1 MYGWYVV
8 YVHNGQRGMAKKRA
22 KKTSKVSEKV
32 AKSYRLSPKRIA
44 AAQKIL
50 GTPNATATIEEAL
63 DLVVFREELLR
74 GIRGLRGI
82 GITEEFP
89 DGPA

>member
-1 MYGWYVV
+1 
-8 YVHNGQRGMAKKRA
+8 MAARKSRATKK
-22 KKTSKVSEKV
+22 KSVVSEKV

-63 DLVVFREELLR
+63 DLVVFREELNSSLR
-74 GIRGLRGI
+74 KAFGIDI
-82 GITEEFP
+82 VNHFP
-89 DGPA
+89 GSDESGDG

>member
-1 MYGWYVV
+1 MA
-8 YVHNGQRGMAKKRA
+8 RKKAKKA
-22 KKTSKVSEKV
+22 KAVSEKV

-63 DLVVFREELLR
+63 DLVVFREELLSGLER
-74 GIRGLRGI
+74 AHGIDI
-82 GITEEFP
+82 VEAFP
-89 DGPA
+89 NRQ

>member
-1 MYGWYVV
+1 
-8 YVHNGQRGMAKKRA
+8 MAKKKA
-22 KKTSKVSEKV
+22 GKKAPKVSEKV

-63 DLVVFREELLR
+63 DLVVFREELLT
-74 GIRGLRGI
+74 GIRGLRGL

-89 DGPA
+89 DSPS

>member
-1 MYGWYVV
+1 M
-8 YVHNGQRGMAKKRA
+8 
-22 KKTSKVSEKV
+22 

-63 DLVVFREELLR
+63 DLVVFREELLK
-74 GIRGLRGI
+74 GIRGLRGL

-89 DGPA
+89 DNSFDG

>member
-1 MYGWYVV
+1 MYCFRDGD
-8 YVHNGQRGMAKKRA
+8 MARKKVKARR
-22 KKTSKVSEKV
+22 VSEKV

-63 DLVVFREELLR
+63 DLVVFREELLK
-74 GIRGLRGI
+74 GVKGLRKI
-82 GITEEFP
+82 EIHEVFP
-89 DGPA
+89 DNSFTE